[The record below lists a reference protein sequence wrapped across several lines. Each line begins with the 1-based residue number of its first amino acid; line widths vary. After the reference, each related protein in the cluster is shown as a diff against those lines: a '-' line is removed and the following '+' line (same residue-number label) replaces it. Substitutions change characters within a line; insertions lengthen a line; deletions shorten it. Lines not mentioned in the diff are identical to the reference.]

1 MVERLMMTVMCGV
14 RLIDE
19 ALREGAG
26 VVVKM
31 EDV

>member
-19 ALREGAG
+19 ALREGVG
-26 VVVKM
+26 VVKM